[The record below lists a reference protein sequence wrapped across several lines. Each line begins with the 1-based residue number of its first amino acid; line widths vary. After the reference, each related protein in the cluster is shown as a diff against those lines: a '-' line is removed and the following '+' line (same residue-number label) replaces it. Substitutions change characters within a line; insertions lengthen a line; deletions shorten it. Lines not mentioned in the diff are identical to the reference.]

1 MKLRGLKVNNSIII
15 SDEAANMIES
25 HINSLMEVSI
35 SGADKLFLEISKSI
49 QSLGDFPERNL
60 WLNAPIIPAY
70 TYRKMIDNKL
80 CLIIYQIIENTVFI
94 DYIIDCR
101 QEYHW
106 LIE

>member
-1 MKLRGLKVNNSIII
+1 MKNNNYNIII

-25 HINSLMEVSI
+25 HINFLMQVSI

-49 QSLGDFPERNL
+49 QSLGELPERNP

-70 TYRKMIDNKL
+70 TYRKMIVNKRY
-80 CLIIYQIIENTVFI
+80 LIIYEIVENTVFV